1 MSFFVSGIIWSFKFP
16 SIDTLTRKRMPPAV
30 LKPHMDVMQWLAALD
45 LKQYSSNFEKFDGVE
60 VRNIFHHLNFWG
72 Q

>member
-1 MSFFVSGIIWSFKFP
+1 
-16 SIDTLTRKRMPPAV
+16 MPPAALN

-60 VRNIFHHLNFWG
+60 VRKISWHKFFTLIFFVTSTHAYLPRTH
-72 Q
+72 